1 MTDQEFF
8 WTVARMRGAQIDYF
22 RERKISILRA
32 CKVLEREIDEE
43 IERRKQ
49 ELL

>member
-22 RERKISILRA
+22 RERRVSILRA
-32 CKVLEREIDEE
+32 CKVLEREVDDE
-43 IERRKQ
+43 IERRRQ
-49 ELL
+49 EI